1 MKKAKK
7 IFEGHTKDQIEKK
20 YISYNFFGPNMIEW
34 LRKFGQ
40 CLWFDLKGHKD
51 QKGHKK
57 AEYS

>member
-20 YISYNFFGPNMIEW
+20 KIFYNFFGPNMIER

-40 CLWFDLKGHKD
+40 CLWFDLQGHRD

>member
-7 IFEGHTKDQIEKK
+7 IFEGRTKDQIEKK
-20 YISYNFFGPNMIEW
+20 KNFYNFFGPNMIEW
-34 LRKFGQ
+34 LRKFSQ
-40 CLWFDLKGHKD
+40 CLWFDLQDHKD

>member
-7 IFEGHTKDQIEKK
+7 NFEGRTKDQIEKK
-20 YISYNFFGPNMIEW
+20 NYNFFGPNMIEW

-40 CLWFDLKGHKD
+40 CLWFDLQGHKD
-51 QKGHKK
+51 QKGHIK